1 MPMKKKTRRPTDQ
14 VLKERIKRI
23 QQQQT
28 TNRLKLSKPKYE
40 PTLKAY
46 VKAKSNSLT
55 RNDTFNKYQQK
66 YNKALHKFYM
76 RKGSD
81 LQEAINKRLNKIKR
95 VSFDSEAGKFKVQ
108 DRNNLSYRQ
117 KYIQKQIKG
126 YQKQDKL
133 QIRRSVLQDRLEKT
147 QNKLAE
153 YYKTKQDRY
162 AQREHAKWV
171 KATSGRKKYELSVK
185 AQIEKQHQAILKK
198 IPKLREKLYQKEFKE
213 AYKEE
218 YGFDVGK
225 TDKIYQKGLGNV
237 LSDKSVELVRGILD
251 KIRNQLG
258 GNEDLQDISKFMDND
273 DYLEGLTKKQITKLE
288 VYEEKLEIRQDVLD
302 KLNALFKEYQID
314 PSIDQNSRYLE
325 DVNSIMGLLVNEY
338 KLSDNQIVVQAH
350 ISKQWL
356 GEITTKINKYK
367 GRKVYIQG
375 YHKLWQN

>member
-1 MPMKKKTRRPTDQ
+1 MPMKKKTRRKTDQ

-46 VKAKSNSLT
+46 VKTRSNPLT
-55 RNDTFNKYQQK
+55 RNDTFNKLQQRYDK
-66 YNKALHKFYM
+66 TLHKFYM

-81 LQEAINKRLNKIKR
+81 LQEAINKRLNKVKR
-95 VSFDSEAGKFKVQ
+95 LSFDQEQRKFELK
-108 DRNNLSYRQ
+108 DRNNKSYRE
-117 KYIQKQIKG
+117 KF
-126 YQKQDKL
+126 YQKINNQQTQYYKGLSRKYAL
-133 QIRRSVLQDRLEKT
+133 QNRLEKT

-162 AQREHAKWV
+162 AAREHAKWI

-185 AQIEKQHQAILKK
+185 AQIEKHHQAILKK
-198 IPKLREKLYQKEFKE
+198 IPKLREKLYQKDFKE

-218 YGFDVGK
+218 YGYDLGK
-225 TDKIYQKGLGNV
+225 TDKIYEKGLGNV

-350 ISKQWL
+350 ITKQWL
-356 GEITTKINKYK
+356 GEITQKINKYK

-375 YHKLWQN
+375 YHKLWGN